1 MLIDMLIS
9 YHTAES
15 SQARIKGGIEA
26 TPAAGESGRTR
37 LEDVRPEDRLLQLL
51 RRWFPR
57 CSEPD
62 STINPWTTHDK
73 NHMDQSQIA
82 PPDSRPEDQSRPP
95 EEVIQELVEELEC
108 LLQSGQRPEAL
119 ERFGGLHPVDQGEV
133 LDGLPRELRRSFL
146 DDLEASAVA
155 DILEYLEPEESAE
168 LIGDR
173 EPAELAEVL
182 DLTDADVAVDLLQQI
197 PEEKQQETLEA
208 MTDPAEVTEL
218 LQYQDDTAGG
228 LMTSDYPVVTETTNT
243 PNALDQLRLLGPD
256 AENINS
262 VLVVDDQRRLVGSL
276 SVTRLALARPSA
288 LVGDIMD
295 RDINSVSSETDQ
307 EECARV
313 LQRYNLNLLP
323 VLDSEGRLTG
333 VILSEDLVDVVAE
346 EATEDMF
353 RIASVGGERISGP
366 LTNSLRSRL
375 PWLYINLATAFLA
388 AAMVSVF
395 EETITRVIALAVFL
409 PVVASQGGIGGTQ
422 TVTLVVRSMAL
433 GEVPRRLGLR
443 LLARELALGLIHG
456 VALGIVVGF
465 VAYLWKGNFTLGVVL
480 GLAMLGNM
488 LVAGMFGAGVPL
500 LLRHFRMDPAVSS
513 AVFVTTFTD
522 VIGFVLFLGL
532 AAIFVDHLV

>member
-1 MLIDMLIS
+1 MEQSPI
-9 YHTAES
+9 
-15 SQARIKGGIEA
+15 
-26 TPAAGESGRTR
+26 TPPETR
-37 LEDVRPEDRLLQLL
+37 
-51 RRWFPR
+51 
-57 CSEPD
+57 
-62 STINPWTTHDK
+62 
-73 NHMDQSQIA
+73 A
-82 PPDSRPEDQSRPP
+82 EDQNRPP
-95 EEVIQELVEELEC
+95 EELIQGLVQELQRLLE
-108 LLQSGQRPEAL
+108 SGQRPEAL

-133 LDGLPRELRRSFL
+133 LDGLPRDIQQSLIADL
-146 DDLEASAVA
+146 DYSVLA

-168 LIGDR
+168 LVGGR
-173 EPAELAEVL
+173 EPADLAQVL
-182 DLTDADVAVDLLQQI
+182 DLTDADVAVDLLQHI
-197 PEEKQQETLEA
+197 SEDKQQETLEA
-208 MTDPAEVTEL
+208 MIDSAEVSEL

-228 LMTSDYPVVTETTNT
+228 LMTPDYPVVLETTTT

-256 AENINS
+256 AEDINS
-262 VLVVDDQRRLVGSL
+262 VLVVDTEHRLVGSL
-276 SVTRLALARPSA
+276 SVTRLALARA
-288 LVGDIMD
+288 NMVVGDIMD
-295 RDINSVSSETDQ
+295 REINSVVAATDQ

-313 LQRYNLNLLP
+313 MQRYNLSLLP
-323 VLDSEGRLTG
+323 VVDGEGRLAG
-333 VILSEDLVDVVAE
+333 VVLAEDLMDVVAE

-353 RIASVGGERISGP
+353 RIASVGGERIAGP
-366 LTNSLRSRL
+366 LTNSLRRRL

-388 AAMVSVF
+388 AVMVSLF
-395 EETITRVIALAVFL
+395 EDTIAKMVALAVFL

-465 VAYLWKGNFTLGVVL
+465 VAYLWKGNFTLGLVL

-500 LLRHFRMDPAVSS
+500 LLRHLKMDPAVSS

-532 AAIFVDHLV
+532 AAAFIDHLV

>member
-1 MLIDMLIS
+1 MYLMEQSPI
-9 YHTAES
+9 
-15 SQARIKGGIEA
+15 
-26 TPAAGESGRTR
+26 TPPETR
-37 LEDVRPEDRLLQLL
+37 
-51 RRWFPR
+51 
-57 CSEPD
+57 
-62 STINPWTTHDK
+62 
-73 NHMDQSQIA
+73 A
-82 PPDSRPEDQSRPP
+82 EDQNRPP
-95 EEVIQELVEELEC
+95 EELIQGLVQELQRLLE
-108 LLQSGQRPEAL
+108 SGQRPEAL

-133 LDGLPRELRRSFL
+133 LDGLPRDIQQSLIADL
-146 DDLEASAVA
+146 DHSVLA

-168 LIGDR
+168 LVGGR
-173 EPAELAEVL
+173 EPADLAQVL
-182 DLTDADVAVDLLQQI
+182 DLTDADVAVDLLQHI
-197 PEEKQQETLEA
+197 SEDKQQETLEA
-208 MTDPAEVTEL
+208 MIDSAEVSEL

-228 LMTSDYPVVTETTNT
+228 LMTPDYPVVLETTTT

-256 AENINS
+256 AEDINS
-262 VLVVDDQRRLVGSL
+262 VLVVDTEHRLVGSL
-276 SVTRLALARPSA
+276 SVTRLALARA
-288 LVGDIMD
+288 NMVVGGIMD
-295 RDINSVSSETDQ
+295 REINSVVAATDQ

-313 LQRYNLNLLP
+313 MQRYNLSLLP
-323 VLDSEGRLTG
+323 VVDGEGRLAG
-333 VILSEDLVDVVAE
+333 VVLAEDLMDVVAE

-353 RIASVGGERISGP
+353 RIASVGGERIAGP
-366 LTNSLRSRL
+366 LTNSLRRRL

-388 AAMVSVF
+388 AVMVSLF
-395 EETITRVIALAVFL
+395 EDTITKVVALAVFL

-465 VAYLWKGNFTLGVVL
+465 VAYLWKGNFTLGLVL

-500 LLRHFRMDPAVSS
+500 LLRHLKMDPAVSS

-532 AAIFVDHLV
+532 AAAFIDHLV